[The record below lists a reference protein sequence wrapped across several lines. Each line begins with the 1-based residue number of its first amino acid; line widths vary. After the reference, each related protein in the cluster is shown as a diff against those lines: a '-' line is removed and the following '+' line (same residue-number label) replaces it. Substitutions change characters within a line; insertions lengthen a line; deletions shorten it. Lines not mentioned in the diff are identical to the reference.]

1 MNILTRFIFIF
12 CFFSLGQKTLLFA
25 PGDSD
30 KGRTEVLTAYQLQYK
45 KAKAYAPFVQVAG
58 MFLSPLVSTLTDKLR
73 YKFIKSIPDR
83 SFITIFQT
91 MPLLYPFDRWIIGT
105 KKARVETI
113 KVQDLILSDEK
124 EARLNEICKMYE
136 NFHRF
141 SVLGPGLNLPTGY
154 LFLGPPGT
162 GKTSFLIEIGRRTG
176 CPIVMASLKDLLT
189 KNKYGSLNFMICLQ
203 QAVHS
208 YSIAGVP
215 VIFFIDEADNI
226 LIPKSKA
233 SFKEK
238 LLVSYLLD
246 LMDGPSAKHLRNKI
260 IFMAAANATEIEPG
274 LLRYGRFC
282 EVIYFEY
289 PDKRLRIKILS
300 ALKRRYSGL
309 LANDIDIEELATKT
323 EMFCQADLES
333 IFNHGCV
340 LACIDKKHATQ
351 KILLEMVD
359 RVIAKR
365 DLALPEVFARA
376 PVKSLPP
383 SLSK

>member
-1 MNILTRFIFIF
+1 MNILTRFIFIL
-12 CFFSLGQKTLLFA
+12 CFFSLSQKALLFV
-25 PGDSD
+25 PGDSEKTD
-30 KGRTEVLTAYQLQYK
+30 SKRLTEFHLQYK
-45 KAKAYAPFVQVAG
+45 KLKNYATFAQVG
-58 MFLSPLVSTLTDKLR
+58 GILISPIVSVLTDKIR

-83 SFITIFQT
+83 SFITVFQT
-91 MPLLYPFDRWIIGT
+91 MPLLYPFDKWIIGT
-105 KKARVETI
+105 KKARVESI

-136 NFHRF
+136 NFHKF
-141 SVLGPGLNLPTGY
+141 LTLGPGLNLPTGY

-176 CPIVMASLKDLLT
+176 CPIVMASLKDLLN
-189 KNKYGSLNFMICLQ
+189 KNKFGSLNFMICLQ

-233 SFKEK
+233 SFEEK

-246 LMDGPSAKHLRNKI
+246 LMDGPSAKNLRNKI

-289 PDKRLRIKILS
+289 PDKRLRIKILNS
-300 ALKRRYSGL
+300 LKRRYSGL
-309 LANDIDIEELATKT
+309 LGSDVDIEELANKT

-376 PVKSLPP
+376 PVKALLP